1 MVQRVLEEPQW
12 TKRMTQADFRGLT
25 PLVYGHVSPY
35 GSFEL
40 KMDERIDIELE
51 MAS

>member
-1 MVQRVLEEPQW
+1 MLQRVLEEPSW
-12 TKRMTQADFRGLT
+12 RKRMTAVALRALT
-25 PLVYGHVSPY
+25 PLVYAHVSPY

-40 KMDERIDIELE
+40 EMDERIDIEMK

>member
-1 MVQRVLEEPQW
+1 MLQRVLEEPRW
-12 TKRMTQADFRGLT
+12 RKRMTEIELRALT

-40 KMDERIDIELE
+40 KMDERIDLELR
-51 MAS
+51 MAA